1 LIGAE
6 GTKTPG
12 GVWFR
17 GDPAGACA
25 EEARRNT
32 HEPLVPR
39 AEINR
44 QSLTKTKRKTGGVE
58 MAGRFDGKVAFV
70 TGGSRGIGKGIVEL
84 FAEEG
89 AKVAFID
96 LNEEALSQTTSELK
110 EKGYEVYSKVAN
122 VTDAEQVES
131 AVKEVYETFGSV
143 DVLVNNAG
151 VIRDN
156 LLFKMTDSDW
166 QTVMDVHLKGSFN
179 AARAVQKYMVEQK
192 YGRIINIS
200 STSALG
206 NRGQANYAA
215 AKAGLQGFTK
225 TLAIELGKYGI
236 TANSVAP
243 GFIETEMTKET
254 AARIG
259 IPFEH
264 LIQASVAN
272 IPVGRSGK
280 PADIANAVAFFADER
295 SSFVNGQV
303 IYVAGGPK
311 C

>member
-1 LIGAE
+1 M
-6 GTKTPG
+6 
-12 GVWFR
+12 
-17 GDPAGACA
+17 
-25 EEARRNT
+25 
-32 HEPLVPR
+32 
-39 AEINR
+39 
-44 QSLTKTKRKTGGVE
+44 TGRF
-58 MAGRFDGKVAFV
+58 AGRVALV

-84 FAEEG
+84 FAQEG

-96 LNEEALSQTTSELK
+96 LNEEALSTTTSELK
-110 EKGYEVYSKVAN
+110 EKGYDVYSKIAN
-122 VTDAEQVES
+122 VVDAEQVEA

-143 DVLVNNAG
+143 DILVNNAG

-156 LLFKMTDSDW
+156 LLFKMTESDW

-225 TLAIELGKYGI
+225 TLAIELGRFGI

-259 IPFEH
+259 IPFEQ
-264 LIQASVAN
+264 LIQASVAA

-280 PADIANAVAFFADER
+280 PADIANAVAFFADEQ

-311 C
+311 N

>member
-1 LIGAE
+1 ME
-6 GTKTPG
+6 
-12 GVWFR
+12 
-17 GDPAGACA
+17 
-25 EEARRNT
+25 
-32 HEPLVPR
+32 
-39 AEINR
+39 
-44 QSLTKTKRKTGGVE
+44 
-58 MAGRFDGKVAFV
+58 GRFTGKVAFV

-84 FAEEG
+84 FAQEG
-89 AKVAFID
+89 AKVALID
-96 LNEEALSQTTSELK
+96 LNEEALSQTTNELR
-110 EKGYEVYSKVAN
+110 EKGYQVYSKVAN
-122 VTDAEQVES
+122 VVDAEQVED
-131 AVKEVYETFGSV
+131 AVKEVYEAYGSV
-143 DVLVNNAG
+143 DILVNNAG

-156 LLFKMTDSDW
+156 MLFKMSDSDW

-179 AARAVQKYMVEQK
+179 AARAAQKYMVENK

-225 TLAIELGKYGI
+225 TLAIELGRYGI

-243 GFIETEMTKET
+243 GFIETEMTRET

-259 IPFEH
+259 IPFEQ
-264 LIQASVAN
+264 LIQASVSQ

-280 PADIANAVAFFADER
+280 PADIANAVAFFADEK

-303 IYVAGGPK
+303 LYVAGGPK
-311 C
+311 S

>member
-1 LIGAE
+1 M
-6 GTKTPG
+6 T
-12 GVWFR
+12 
-17 GDPAGACA
+17 
-25 EEARRNT
+25 
-32 HEPLVPR
+32 
-39 AEINR
+39 
-44 QSLTKTKRKTGGVE
+44 
-58 MAGRFDGKVAFV
+58 GRFGGRVALV
-70 TGGSRGIGKGIVEL
+70 TGGSRGIGKGIVDL
-84 FAEEG
+84 FAQEG

-96 LNEEALSQTTSELK
+96 LNEEALSTTTCELK
-110 EKGYEVYSKVAN
+110 EKGYDVYSKVAN
-122 VTDAEQVES
+122 VSDAVQVEN

-143 DVLVNNAG
+143 DILVNNAG

-259 IPFEH
+259 ISFEQF
-264 LIQASVAN
+264 IQASVAA
-272 IPVGRSGK
+272 IPVGRTGK
-280 PADIANAVAFFADER
+280 PEDIANAVAFFADEK

-311 C
+311 N

>member
-1 LIGAE
+1 
-6 GTKTPG
+6 
-12 GVWFR
+12 
-17 GDPAGACA
+17 
-25 EEARRNT
+25 
-32 HEPLVPR
+32 
-39 AEINR
+39 
-44 QSLTKTKRKTGGVE
+44 
-58 MAGRFDGKVAFV
+58 MAGRFAGRTAFI
-70 TGGSRGIGKGIVEL
+70 TGGSRGIGKGIAER

-89 AKVAFID
+89 AKIAIID
-96 LNEEALSQTTSELK
+96 LNEEALTETTHEFK
-110 EKGYEVYSKVAN
+110 EKGYHVYSKVAN
-122 VTDAEQVES
+122 VVDAKQVEDV
-131 AVKEVYETFGSV
+131 VKEVYDHFGSI
-143 DVLVNNAG
+143 DILVNNAG

-156 LLFKMTDSDW
+156 LLFKMSDSDW
-166 QTVMDVHLKGSFN
+166 QTVMDVHLKGSFH

-243 GFIETEMTKET
+243 GFIETDMTKAT
-254 AARIG
+254 AERMG
-259 IPFEH
+259 ISFE
-264 LIQASVAN
+264 QMVQAN
-272 IPVGRSGK
+272 IAAIPVRRSGK
-280 PADIANAVAFFADER
+280 PADIANAVAFFADEK

>member
-1 LIGAE
+1 
-6 GTKTPG
+6 
-12 GVWFR
+12 
-17 GDPAGACA
+17 
-25 EEARRNT
+25 
-32 HEPLVPR
+32 
-39 AEINR
+39 
-44 QSLTKTKRKTGGVE
+44 
-58 MAGRFDGKVAFV
+58 MAGRFSGRVAFV

-84 FAEEG
+84 FAQEG

-96 LNEEALSQTTSELK
+96 LNEEALAETTSELK
-110 EKGYEVYSKVAN
+110 EKGYDVFSKVAN
-122 VTDAEQVES
+122 VADPEQVEN
-131 AVKEVYETFGSV
+131 AVKEVYEVFGSL
-143 DVLVNNAG
+143 DILVNNAG

-179 AARAVQKYMVEQK
+179 AARAAQKYMVENK

-225 TLAIELGKYGI
+225 TLAIELGRYGI

-259 IPFEH
+259 VPFEQ

-280 PADIANAVAFFADER
+280 PADIANAVAFFADEK

-311 C
+311 N

>member
-1 LIGAE
+1 
-6 GTKTPG
+6 
-12 GVWFR
+12 
-17 GDPAGACA
+17 
-25 EEARRNT
+25 
-32 HEPLVPR
+32 
-39 AEINR
+39 
-44 QSLTKTKRKTGGVE
+44 
-58 MAGRFDGKVAFV
+58 MAGRFEGKVAFV

-89 AKVAFID
+89 AKVAIID
-96 LNEEALSQTTSELK
+96 LNEDALNETTSEFR

-122 VTDAEQVES
+122 VVDSEQVET
-131 AVKEVYETFGSV
+131 AVKEIYETFGSV
-143 DVLVNNAG
+143 DILVNNAG

-156 LLFKMTDSDW
+156 MLFKMTDSDW
-166 QTVMDVHLKGSFN
+166 QMVMDVHLKGSFN
-179 AARAVQKYMVEQK
+179 ATRAVQKYMVEKK

-243 GFIETEMTKET
+243 GFIETEMTRAT
-254 AARIG
+254 AERIG
-259 IPFEH
+259 IPFET
-264 LIQASVAN
+264 LVEASVSQ

-280 PADIANAVAFFADER
+280 PADIANAVAFFADEKT
-295 SSFVNGQV
+295 SFVSGQV